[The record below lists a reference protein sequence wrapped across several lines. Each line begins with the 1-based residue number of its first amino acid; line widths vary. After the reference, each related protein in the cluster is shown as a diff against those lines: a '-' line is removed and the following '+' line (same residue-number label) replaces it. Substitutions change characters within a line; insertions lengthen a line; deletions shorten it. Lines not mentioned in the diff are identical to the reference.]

1 MRYKNRNYA
10 VPHPTIKVK
19 CAVRCGKFLPIM
31 RQMCGD
37 FSKFVRKLCGF
48 ILHFLKDFGNSKRI
62 TAALIKNRSVY
73 VLLRV

>member
-1 MRYKNRNYA
+1 
-10 VPHPTIKVK
+10 
-19 CAVRCGKFLPIM
+19 M

-37 FSKFVRKLCGF
+37 FSKFVRKLCDF

-73 VLLRV
+73 VLLRVEGSVT

>member
-1 MRYKNRNYA
+1 MTKLQQRHILGAVKNRNYA

-19 CAVRCGKFLPIM
+19 CAAI
-31 RQMCGD
+31 
-37 FSKFVRKLCGF
+37 FSKFVRELCGF
-48 ILHFLKDFGNSKRI
+48 LLHFLKDFGNSKRI